1 MAHLLMRT
9 HLWALALAFCLSFFG
24 QAFAAD
30 NPAAPTPPAGSP
42 AAVKLKLLGQLET
55 DGYLSHK
62 LADEARLKYVTPED
76 MVAPTAAS
84 ATEAPAG
91 PNFWDRVMTWTNVFY
106 VMGVVVLL
114 IAFAGWIA
122 ELAGLF
128 MIIILAI
135 PKELYQLVFLG
146 AGAAMTANRFIPSLA
161 ILAENHSFYVALF
174 GSVANLVVLAW
185 VIGSHP
191 KLETL
196 VEKLA
201 KLRVPLNTIAS
212 GVLMAYFGFLAL
224 GYHSEIF
231 GFLAAV
237 AFASALTFT
246 IGYRPGVLWMD
257 FEDKALSSMIFG
269 NLTALILYTSLKLSG
284 HLPPAAELFEV
295 GLTYY
300 CTIAL
305 GLGFLVG
312 ASPFKWRHIKSPVGY
327 LALFILTV
335 LGFLFAYVFYDFKV
349 VGSILCVFAVLLAL
363 EWHAKLC
370 NEAGFV
376 GGMFLLGAALV
387 GLSSVMERYGH
398 LLVLSAAG

>member
-76 MVAPTAAS
+76 MAAPVDGL
-84 ATEAPAG
+84 ATGAPAG
-91 PNFWDRVMTWTNVFY
+91 PSFLDRVMTWTNVFY

-122 ELAGLF
+122 QIAELF
-128 MIIILAI
+128 MAAIMAI

-146 AGAAMTANRFIPSLA
+146 TGAAMTANRFIPSLA
-161 ILAENHSFYVALF
+161 GLAENHSFYVALF
-174 GSVANLVVLAW
+174 GSLANLVVLAW
-185 VIGSHP
+185 VVASHP
-191 KLETL
+191 KLEAL
-196 VEKLA
+196 VQKLA
-201 KLRVPLNTIAS
+201 NLRLPLGTITA
-212 GVLMAYFGFLAL
+212 GVLLLYFGALAL
-224 GYHSEIF
+224 SYHSEMF

-237 AFASALTFT
+237 AFASMLTFT
-246 IGYRPGVLWMD
+246 VGYRPGVLWME

-269 NLTALILYTSLKLSG
+269 NLTALVLYTSLKLTG
-284 HLPPAAELFEV
+284 HLPPAMALFEV

-312 ASPFKWRHIKSPVGY
+312 ASPFKWRNANSPIGY
-327 LALFILTV
+327 LVLFILTV

-363 EWHAKLC
+363 EWLAKLC

-376 GGMFLLGAALV
+376 GGMLLLGAALLE
-387 GLSSVMERYGH
+387 LSAAMERYGH
-398 LLVLSAAG
+398 LLVLRTAG